1 MNISPFENYSQIS
14 HSSEE
19 SAAFGE
25 ALARALPAGS
35 VVAMYGDLGAG
46 KTVIARGFA
55 RGLGITEAVSSP
67 TYTIVQEYDI
77 PGTQQRFYHL
87 DLYRIA
93 DENAALGFG
102 VDEFLSDPDAWTLLE
117 WPVRIEKIL
126 PPEIINL
133 YIESIDDQTRS
144 IRLEFPAAGKT
155 FKGGK

>member
-1 MNISPFENYSQIS
+1 MDKLSLENQVHFTRSR
-14 HSSEE
+14 EE
-19 SAAFGE
+19 SEAFGE
-25 ALARALPAGS
+25 AFARSLPIGS

-77 PGTQQRFYHL
+77 PDSDKRFYHL

-126 PPEIINL
+126 PPETITI
-133 YIESIDDQTRS
+133 SIDKVDENTRS
-144 IRLEFPAAGKT
+144 IKLEFNK
-155 FKGGK
+155 

>member
-1 MNISPFENYSQIS
+1 MKKLELKNQVITTGSR
-14 HSSEE
+14 EE
-19 SAAFGE
+19 SEAFGE
-25 ALARALPAGS
+25 ALARSLPVGS
-35 VVAMYGDLGAG
+35 VVAMYGTLGAG

-77 PGTQQRFYHL
+77 PDTDKRFYHL
-87 DLYRIA
+87 DLYRIT

-126 PPEIINL
+126 PPEVITL
-133 YIESIDDQTRS
+133 EIEKIDENNRS
-144 IRLEFPAAGKT
+144 IKLT
-155 FKGGK
+155 FNNR

>member
-25 ALARALPAGS
+25 ALARALPTGS
-35 VVAMYGDLGAG
+35 VVAMHGDLGAG

-77 PGTQQRFYHL
+77 PGSSNRFYHL
-87 DLYRIA
+87 DLYRIS
-93 DENAALGFG
+93 DEHAALGFG
-102 VDEFLSDPDAWTLLE
+102 VDEFLSDPEAWTLLE
-117 WPVRIEKIL
+117 WPIRIKGIL
-126 PPEIINL
+126 PPELITL
-133 YIESIDDQTRS
+133 TIEKISEDERR
-144 IRLEFPAAGKT
+144 IRLEFPENMDK
-155 FKGGK
+155 

>member
-1 MNISPFENYSQIS
+1 MNNIKPENQIIIT
-14 HSSEE
+14 SSREDSE
-19 SAAFGE
+19 KFGE
-25 ALARALPAGS
+25 AFASALPVGS

-55 RGLGITEAVSSP
+55 RGLGISEAVSSP

-77 PGTQQRFYHL
+77 PGSSRRFYHL

-117 WPVRIEKIL
+117 WPSRIQGIL
-126 PPEIINL
+126 PPEAITL
-133 YIESIDDQTRS
+133 SIEKLSEDERRIT
-144 IRLEFPAAGKT
+144 LEFPENMDK
-155 FKGGK
+155 

>member
-1 MNISPFENYSQIS
+1 MNDIKIENQIIIT
-14 HSSEE
+14 SSREDSE
-19 SAAFGE
+19 KFGE
-25 ALARALPAGS
+25 AFARALPVGS

-55 RGLGITEAVSSP
+55 RGLGISEAVSSP

-77 PGTQQRFYHL
+77 PGSSRRFYHL

-117 WPVRIEKIL
+117 WPSRIQGIL
-126 PPEIINL
+126 PPEVITL
-133 YIESIDDQTRS
+133 SIEKLSEDERRIT
-144 IRLEFPAAGKT
+144 LEFPENMDK
-155 FKGGK
+155 

>member
-1 MNISPFENYSQIS
+1 MNTLTLENQVITTRSR
-14 HSSEE
+14 EE
-19 SAAFGE
+19 SEAFGE
-25 ALARALPAGS
+25 AFARALPVGS

-77 PGTQQRFYHL
+77 PESNRRFYHL

-93 DENAALGFG
+93 DEHAALGFG

-117 WPVRIEKIL
+117 WPIRIKGIL
-126 PPEIINL
+126 PPELITL
-133 YIESIDDQTRS
+133 SIEKTGEEERT
-144 IRLEFPAAGKT
+144 IRLEFPKNMD
-155 FKGGK
+155 K

>member
-1 MNISPFENYSQIS
+1 MNDIKIENQIIIT
-14 HSSEE
+14 SSREDSE
-19 SAAFGE
+19 KFGE
-25 ALARALPAGS
+25 AFARALPVGS

-55 RGLGITEAVSSP
+55 RGLGISEAVSSP

-77 PGTQQRFYHL
+77 PGSSRRFYHL

-117 WPVRIEKIL
+117 WPSRIQGIL
-126 PPEIINL
+126 PPEVITL
-133 YIESIDDQTRS
+133 SIEKLSGDERRIT
-144 IRLEFPAAGKT
+144 LEFPENMDK
-155 FKGGK
+155 

>member
-1 MNISPFENYSQIS
+1 MKKLELKNQVITTGSR
-14 HSSEE
+14 EE
-19 SAAFGE
+19 SEAFGE
-25 ALARALPAGS
+25 ALARSLPVGS
-35 VVAMYGDLGAG
+35 VVAMYGTLGAG

-77 PGTQQRFYHL
+77 PGTDKRFYHL
-87 DLYRIA
+87 DLSRIT

-126 PPEIINL
+126 PPEVITL
-133 YIESIDDQTRS
+133 EIEKIDENNRS
-144 IRLEFPAAGKT
+144 IKLT
-155 FKGGK
+155 FNNR